1 MTTLQNQSIC
11 TKKSNSKHPQTASHN
26 TKDSEEKSFPQRR
39 HHRKKKTRRFLS
51 KIRWVVQLNQI
62 SVRLGAFLQMSRK
75 NTNSKADRKAGV
87 TPLPNPPKF
96 STERRQG
103 QKLQIAP
110 PRSHTRRY
118 NFSLQ
123 LFLEEANLPKASPAH
138 RALPWTLEKKRK
150 APLVCRH

>member
-1 MTTLQNQSIC
+1 MGSPIE
-11 TKKSNSKHPQTASHN
+11 P
-26 TKDSEEKSFPQRR
+26 DISE
-39 HHRKKKTRRFLS
+39 T
-51 KIRWVVQLNQI
+51 W
-62 SVRLGAFLQMSRK
+62 AFLQMSRK

-123 LFLEEANLPKASPAH
+123 LFLEEANLPRRPLHTGLSHEHLRKREKHLSYAVTNGEKHNSPS
-138 RALPWTLEKKRK
+138 LKCPLFSLFTKKGGLRE
-150 APLVCRH
+150 